1 MTLSE
6 AASRLET
13 REETLGS
20 GLRNGGWLAPWP
32 GADTGHGVGSDGLVI
47 TKSPGSAGALLVKCR
62 RHSPG
67 STDDL

>member
-1 MTLSE
+1 MTSE
-6 AASRLET
+6 ME
-13 REETLGS
+13 G
-20 GLRNGGWLAPWP
+20 GLPLWP
-32 GADTGHGVGSDGLVI
+32 GADAGRGVGSDGLVI